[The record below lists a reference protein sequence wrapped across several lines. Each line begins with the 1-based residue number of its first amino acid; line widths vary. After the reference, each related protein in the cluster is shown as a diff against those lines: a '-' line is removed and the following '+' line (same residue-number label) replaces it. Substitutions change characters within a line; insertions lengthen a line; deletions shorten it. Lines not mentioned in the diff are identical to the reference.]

1 MPNPIIIIAIIV
13 AVVLLIALI
22 ASAYMKAAPDEA
34 IIISGWRKEPKVL
47 IGHAGFRIPFIERAD
62 TISLKLMTITLNKT
76 DPIPTKDYIK
86 VTVDAVVTAKVSD
99 TPDGIKAAAQNFLN
113 MQTTGTPNGMNS
125 SKRVNG
131 ISDMIDNILDGSLR
145 EIIGQINLEDLVRSR
160 DDVTD
165 KVTKSAT
172 KDLNKL
178 GIILETF
185 NIQKFEDTVVDT
197 EGRKH
202 SMIESMGA
210 EKTATILR
218 DSAISRA
225 NAEADRK
232 VAESEANKRAND
244 ARVKSELEIAQQN
257 NELAVKQAKLKQIE
271 DTNRAIADAAYEIQ
285 KQEQQ
290 KTINVAAAEAEVAK
304 EEKNIEIRERLVA
317 VRAKELEAEVE
328 KKADADKKA
337 AVLRADAELYQKKT
351 IAEAKRYE
359 KEQEAEAIKAT
370 AEAEKQAKF
379 AEAAGVE
386 AMGNAEAEAVKARGL
401 AEAAALEK
409 KADAMNKFGEAAI
422 TQMQLETAQAYIK
435 VLPSTAD
442 AVTRHMERIGNVT
455 IFGKEN
461 TAGFAGEGIN
471 VLSQVS
477 SVAKE
482 TLGFDLKQI
491 GSAFLGSKL
500 AQPSASDI
508 AEKITGMKAA
518 EAKTDAKQPALKAL
532 VEEVTKEP
540 AKPTLNALL
549 DKQKGRRG

>member
-13 AVVLLIALI
+13 AVVLLVALI

-185 NIQKFEDTVVDT
+185 NIQKFEDTVIDT
-197 EGRKH
+197 DGRKH

-508 AEKITGMKAA
+508 AEKITGMKAV

>member
-185 NIQKFEDTVVDT
+185 NIQKFEDTVIDT
-197 EGRKH
+197 DGRKH

-409 KADAMNKFGEAAI
+409 KADAMNKFGDAAI

-482 TLGFDLKQI
+482 TLGIDLKQI

-508 AEKITGMKAA
+508 ADKINGMKAA
-518 EAKTDAKQPALKAL
+518 EAKTGTTQPALKAL

-540 AKPTLNALL
+540 AKPTLNTLL
-549 DKQKGRRG
+549 EKQKGRRG